1 MNPFRA
7 NDIATYDIG
16 TRDLKVPL
24 DTKDRILD
32 VAEEIFAEKGYSAT
46 SMRTITSRANV
57 NLAAVNYHFG
67 SKAQLYQAVFQRRV
81 APMNRERIRA
91 LESLE
96 RKAGDTPLELD
107 DILRSFVEP
116 ALKASMNPKQGGIN
130 FIRLLG
136 RTHAEPGP
144 EVHDFLPLMYDEVK
158 KRYRNALAK
167 ALPDLSQEELSWR
180 VHFVIGTIAF
190 TLAGT
195 DALEM
200 IESCR
205 YCDPADIEGIIQRLL
220 PFLKGGLS
228 APSAL
233 PDHSN

>member
-7 NDIATYDIG
+7 TAVAETVSQHM
-16 TRDLKVPL
+16 KPPV

-32 VAEEIFAEKGYSAT
+32 VAEEIFAGKGYSAT

-81 APMNRERIRA
+81 APMNKRRIDMLDT
-91 LESLE
+91 LEQKANGNPLTLE
-96 RKAGDTPLELD
+96 
-107 DILRSFVEP
+107 DILRAFIEP
-116 ALKASMNPKQGGIN
+116 ALRASLNPNQGGTN

-144 EVHDFLPLMYDEVK
+144 EVHDFLPLLYEKVK
-158 KRYRNALAK
+158 DRYRSALALT
-167 ALPDLSQEELSWR
+167 LPELSQEELSWR

-220 PFLKGGLS
+220 PFLQGGLS
-228 APSAL
+228 APAAL
-233 PDHSN
+233 TKPTID